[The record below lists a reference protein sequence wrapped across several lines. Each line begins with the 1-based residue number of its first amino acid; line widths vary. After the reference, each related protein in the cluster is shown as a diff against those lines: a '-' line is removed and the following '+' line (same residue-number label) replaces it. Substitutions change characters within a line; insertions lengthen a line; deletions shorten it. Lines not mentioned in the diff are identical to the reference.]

1 MNVKK
6 DFDMFAEQVYRDRRS
21 ALRKKIKSG
30 IIVFLGNDYAP
41 MNYPSNTYP
50 FRQDS
55 NFAYY
60 FGLDLPN
67 LVGVIDLEGGRDTI
81 YANDYTMDD
90 IIWMGPQTSI
100 AEQAEAV
107 GVPTVRPRKEV
118 AREVS
123 SALCA
128 GRKVHFLP
136 TYRGDQTLELC
147 EWLGITPAAL
157 RLYVSKEL
165 VSAVIEQRSVK
176 APEEIAELD
185 AANGIGYR
193 MHITAMRMAE
203 AGKKEQEIAGILDG
217 IARSYGRITSFSTIL
232 SMNGQTL
239 HNEKHDG
246 ILQEGR
252 LMLVDCG
259 AETMSY
265 YASDNTRVTPIGG
278 KFTRKQQDIY
288 EIVLR
293 CLETGIALAGPEVKY
308 IDVHKAVCKV
318 LTEGLQDVGVMQ
330 GDVDESVMNG
340 AHALFLPHGLGHM
353 IGMDAHDMEG
363 LGEDNVGYD
372 SEVQRQDQF
381 GTASLRFGRRLK
393 EGFCVSVE
401 PGIYFIPELIAKW
414 KREKINANF
423 INFEKLEEFLD
434 FGGIRLEDCIVIG
447 EKGCRILGADAQ
459 GNGRIPVSVREVEA
473 MAQQRL

>member
-1 MNVKK
+1 
-6 DFDMFAEQVYRDRRS
+6 MFSEQVYRERRA
-21 ALRKKIKSG
+21 ALRKKVKSG
-30 IIVFLGNDYAP
+30 IIVFLGNDYAS
-41 MNYPSNTYP
+41 MNYPANAYP

-55 NFAYY
+55 NFIYY

-81 YANDYTMDD
+81 FANDYTMDD
-90 IIWMGPQTSI
+90 IIWMGPQMSI

-118 AREVS
+118 ELEVA
-123 SALCA
+123 SAIRA
-128 GRKVHFLP
+128 GRRVHFLP
-136 TYRGDQTLELC
+136 TYRGEQTLELC
-147 EWLGITPAAL
+147 EWLGVQPGAL
-157 RLYVSKEL
+157 KNYVSKEL

-176 APEEIAELD
+176 EEREIAELD
-185 AANGIGYR
+185 AANAIGYQ
-193 MHITAMRMAE
+193 MHVTAMRMAKP
-203 AGKKEQEIAGILDG
+203 GKQEQVIAGVLDG

-246 ILQEGR
+246 VLKTGR

-259 AETMSY
+259 AESLSY
-265 YASDNTRVTPIGG
+265 YASDNTRVTPVGG
-278 KFTRKQQDIY
+278 SFTRKQQDIY

-293 CLETGIALAGPEVKY
+293 CVEKGIELAGPNVKY
-308 IDVHKAVCKV
+308 LDVHRAVCKE
-318 LTEGLQDVGVMQ
+318 LTEGMQ
-330 GDVDESVMNG
+330 GVGLMMGDVEESVMSG

-381 GTASLRFGRRLK
+381 GTGSLRFGRRLQP
-393 EGFCVSVE
+393 GFCVSVE

-414 KREKINANF
+414 RRERINTNF
-423 INFEKLEEFLD
+423 INFEKLEEYLD
-434 FGGIRLEDCIVIG
+434 FGGIRLEDCITIT
-447 EKGCRILGADAQ
+447 EKGCRILGE
-459 GNGRIPVSVREVEA
+459 NRIPIAVKDVEELA
-473 MAQQRL
+473 KQNLY

>member
-1 MNVKK
+1 
-6 DFDMFAEQVYRDRRS
+6 MFSEQVYRDRRN
-21 ALRKKIKSG
+21 ALRKKIRAG
-30 IIVFLGNDYAP
+30 IIVFLGNDYAS

-55 NFAYY
+55 NFIYY

-81 YANDYTMDD
+81 YANDYTIDD

-118 AREVS
+118 ALEV
-123 SALCA
+123 ANAIRA
-128 GRKVHFLP
+128 GRRVHILP
-136 TYRGDQTLELC
+136 TYRGEQTLELSD
-147 EWLGITPAAL
+147 WLGVKPGAL
-157 RLYVSKEL
+157 SNYVSREL
-165 VSAVIEQRSVK
+165 VNAVIEQRSVK
-176 APEEIAELD
+176 EDREIAELD
-185 AANGIGYR
+185 AVNAIGYQ
-193 MHITAMRMAE
+193 MHVTAMRMAKP
-203 AGKKEQEIAGILDG
+203 GKREQVIAGVLDG

-246 ILQEGR
+246 VLEEGR

-259 AETMSY
+259 AESLSY
-265 YASDNTRVTPIGG
+265 YASDNTRVTPVGG
-278 KFTRKQQDIY
+278 AFTRKQQDIY

-293 CLETGIALAGPEVKY
+293 CVEKGIELAGPNVKY
-308 IDVHKAVCKV
+308 LDVHRAVCKE
-318 LTEGLQDVGVMQ
+318 LTEGMQ
-330 GDVDESVMNG
+330 GVGLMMGDADESVANG

-363 LGEDNVGYD
+363 LGEDLVGYD

-381 GTASLRFGRRLK
+381 GTGSLRFGRRLQP
-393 EGFCVSVE
+393 GFCVSVE
-401 PGIYFIPELIAKW
+401 PGIYFIPELIDKW
-414 KREKINANF
+414 RRERINTNF
-423 INFEKLEEFLD
+423 INFAKLEEYLD
-434 FGGIRLEDCIVIG
+434 FGGIRLEDCITITDT
-447 EKGCRILGADAQ
+447 GCRILGE
-459 GNGRIPVSVREVEA
+459 NRIPIAVKEVEE
-473 MAQQRL
+473 MAKQNLY